1 MLTRTS
7 AAPLAAGR
15 ELFQGTACE
24 MRCFLRAGS
33 GRLRGASPAESGAG
47 GRASPGHGLRPQQAA
62 VPVPLPTAA
71 RTKGQQPASPELPGP
86 PLTPG
91 AGSVSKAETGNWG
104 LPRATPALG
113 LPGGEAVPEAERPT
127 EGGTLHSSCL
137 SAPGSSCGFSGT
149 SRILLSQN
157 RKWGLEERKSKQAE
171 ILANV

>member
-71 RTKGQQPASPELPGP
+71 GTKGQQPASPELPGP
-86 PLTPG
+86 PSPREQDRFRKQRL
-91 AGSVSKAETGNWG
+91 ETGVCPEPPQPWACQEEKQFPKLRG
-104 LPRATPALG
+104 PWREEPYIPAACQPRGIL
-113 LPGGEAVPEAERPT
+113 V
-127 EGGTLHSSCL
+127 
-137 SAPGSSCGFSGT
+137 GFLE
-149 SRILLSQN
+149 LLESF
-157 RKWGLEERKSKQAE
+157 
-171 ILANV
+171 